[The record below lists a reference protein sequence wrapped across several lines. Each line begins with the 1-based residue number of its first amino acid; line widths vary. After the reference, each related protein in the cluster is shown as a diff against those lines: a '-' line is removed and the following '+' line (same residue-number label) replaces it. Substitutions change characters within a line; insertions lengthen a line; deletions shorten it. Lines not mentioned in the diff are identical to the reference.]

1 MADKTR
7 FFSVATEGATTDGR
21 VIERAWIEQMA
32 KNYDPAK
39 YTARVNME
47 HYRGLSA
54 DGPFKAYGD
63 VTAVKTQ
70 EVGGKL
76 VLLAQIAPTPDLIAY
91 NRAKQK
97 VFTSIE
103 VNPAFADT
111 GEAYL
116 VGLAVTDSPASL
128 GTDYLQ
134 FCATAGDKSP
144 LAPRKHTPTNLFT
157 AGAETKIELEAA
169 AAEDT
174 VSAFFSKLGEK
185 LFGSTSAST
194 AAAAATQERAAPAPA
209 APGGGASASGEF
221 ARLEQAMTGAF
232 TKLGEGI
239 EAARR
244 ADDVRFTKL
253 QGDFDA
259 FVRKVDGADAS
270 TMHRPAS
277 AGAHSTKH
285 QPVDF

>member
-63 VTAVKTQ
+63 VTALKTQ

-76 VLLAQIAPTPDLIAY
+76 VLLAQITPTPDLIAY

-103 VNPAFADT
+103 VNPAFADSN
-111 GEAYL
+111 EAYL

-144 LAPRKHTPTNLFT
+144 LASRKLAPTNLFT
-157 AGAETKIELEAA
+157 SGAETKIELEAA
-169 AAEDT
+169 AADDT
-174 VSAFFSKLGEK
+174 VSTFFSKLGEK
-185 LFGSTSAST
+185 LFGSNSAST
-194 AAAAATQERAAPAPA
+194 AAAAATPERAAPAPA
-209 APGGGASASGEF
+209 APGGGATASGEF
-221 ARLEQAMTGAF
+221 ARLEQAMAGAF
-232 TKLGEGI
+232 TKLGDGI

-244 ADDVRFTKL
+244 ADDARFTKL
-253 QGDFDA
+253 QGDLDA
-259 FVRKVDGADAS
+259 FRTKVEGADAS
-270 TMHRPAS
+270 ATHRPAS

-285 QPVDF
+285 APVDF